1 MYSKHYR
8 IHISNLVLI
17 KKGDDKMIEALTEA
31 FKSYVKVAP
40 HVNKI
45 KENKLRVYE
54 LSKDLSKEQGLELI
68 EIFDSSIEEM
78 KKMQEKI
85 HERKDRKDD

>member
-1 MYSKHYR
+1 
-8 IHISNLVLI
+8 
-17 KKGDDKMIEALTEA
+17 MIETLTEA

-40 HVNKI
+40 HANRI

-54 LSKDLSKEQGLELI
+54 LSKELSKEQGLELI

-78 KKMQEKI
+78 KKMQEKL
-85 HERKDRKDD
+85 HERNDRKDD